1 MSTNTIHKP
10 APPAGGVLDPI
21 GADLTRA
28 LKALKLGRMSQT
40 LPERLALARQR
51 KLSHTAF
58 LELIL
63 DDEITRREATSAHLR
78 ARTAGLD
85 ASMRIETWDE
95 LDDISYDR
103 QLLMDLTSLR
113 FTEAARP
120 GPRPARPA
128 QSPRTGRRPPPHAPP
143 AYAAAGPR
151 PRSLGAPCADAP
163 HDPGRSS

>member
-1 MSTNTIHKP
+1 MSTNTIGTTT
-10 APPAGGVLDPI
+10 ASRGGPLDPI

-63 DDEITRREATSAHLR
+63 EDEITRREATSAHLR
-78 ARTAGLD
+78 ARAAGLD

-95 LDDISYDR
+95 LPDISYDR

-113 FTEAARP
+113 FTDAGHAVLILGPVGVGKTHLEAF
-120 GPRPARPA
+120 
-128 QSPRTGRRPPPHAPP
+128 TV
-143 AYAAAGPR
+143 
-151 PRSLGAPCADAP
+151 
-163 HDPGRSS
+163 